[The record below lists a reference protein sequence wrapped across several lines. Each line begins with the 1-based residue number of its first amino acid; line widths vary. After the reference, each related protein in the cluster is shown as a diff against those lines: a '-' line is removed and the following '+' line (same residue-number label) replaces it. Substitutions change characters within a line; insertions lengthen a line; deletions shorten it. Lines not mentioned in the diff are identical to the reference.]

1 MHLFVGNLPSIRSDI
16 LCEILCTY
24 FEQYGVVY
32 TVYIPTNMKR
42 SSPAFGLNK
51 GHAFIMMEDAVYLY
65 YIAAIHRPLYIS
77 YADTSDT
84 SDTSHH
90 LTVSL
95 QIVASTPPSHKSD
108 PVLLQ
113 EVRTRMQ
120 LKRKSLEFKNNE

>member
-1 MHLFVGNLPSIRSDI
+1 
-16 LCEILCTY
+16 
-24 FEQYGVVY
+24 
-32 TVYIPTNMKR
+32 MKR

-84 SDTSHH
+84 SYH

-95 QIVASTPPSHKSD
+95 QIVASTPPSHKGD

-120 LKRKSLEFKNNE
+120 LKRKSLEFKNKE